1 MRRPLMLAAV
11 LPLLVACGGGGGDGS
26 TGPGATTTVA
36 SVSLNVTAAQ
46 LGVGQTLQLS
56 ATPLTSTGTVT
67 SGTVSWSSGAPT
79 VATVSLAGLVTG
91 VAAGSAI
98 ITAAAGGQ
106 TGSATIT
113 VSGTGGGLPLAAEV
127 TMPGNTFSPFLTT
140 IAAGGTVTFRF
151 GSVDHNVIFGTVAGK
166 PADIQIIR
174 NANVARTF
182 NTKGLFPYDCTV
194 HPGMTGQVDVK

>member
-1 MRRPLMLAAV
+1 MMHCPPVPTIVLVLLA
-11 LPLLVACGGGGGDGS
+11 ACGGGDSSS
-26 TGPGATTTVA
+26 TGPDSTAVVA

-46 LGVGQTLQLS
+46 LGVGQTLQLT

-67 SGTVSWSSGAPT
+67 SSAVTWSTSAPGIASVSI
-79 VATVSLAGLVTG
+79 AGLVTG
-91 VAAGSAI
+91 VA
-98 ITAAAGGQ
+98 
-106 TGSATIT
+106 TGSATITATAGGRAGTAAIT

-151 GSVDHNVIFGTVAGK
+151 GSVDHNVIFANVAGK

-174 NANVARTF
+174 NANVTRTF
-182 NTKGLFPYDCTV
+182 NTRGLFPYDCTV
-194 HPGMTGQVDVK
+194 HPGMSGQVDVK